1 MIDTTPTIRQ
11 MTLADALYVIQ
22 RMRDS
27 DRRMLAAL
35 QPGMSL
41 DDFAMDRMRTT
52 FSYTVARGVEP
63 VVIGGANL
71 MTSGVAVAWLVATD
85 DICKVRRP
93 LLKFCR
99 EFTAHLL
106 GERIAHRIEGTVI
119 AGEANCERFAQ
130 FFGLELEGRKRAAG
144 ANREDVLL
152 YGKVAT

>member
-1 MIDTTPTIRQ
+1 MSDIRQ
-11 MTLADALYVIQ
+11 MALADALYVIR

-27 DRRMLAAL
+27 DKRMLRAL

-41 DDFAMDRMRTT
+41 DDFAMDRMRAT
-52 FSYTVARGVEP
+52 FSYSLFNDDLP

-93 LLKFCR
+93 LLRFCR
-99 EFTAHLL
+99 EFTAHLFA
-106 GERIAHRIEGTVI
+106 EKIAHRIEGTVI
-119 AGEANCERFAQ
+119 AGEPACERFAQ
-130 FFGLELEGRKRAAG
+130 FFGLQFEGVKRAAG
-144 ANREDVLL
+144 ANHEDVNI